1 MFYDRFSY
9 RTHVVTW
16 SKSERLLS
24 SMLKCGM
31 LSNHAMTLGFGG
43 KISQRAKLIT

>member
-16 SKSERLLS
+16 SKSEITVLHVD
-24 SMLKCGM
+24 CGM

-43 KISQRAKLIT
+43 KITQRAKLVT